1 VIAEVDAV
9 SADAVRRSSRPLHTA
24 HALLFA
30 AALVG
35 AALALPSAA
44 SAQCAEPGAQLQV
57 LVKGKTAIRRG
68 PGLNYP
74 VSAFIEDGRCMKA
87 NDISMDGNW
96 VMIEDPSSKAI
107 GWVPTKQ
114 LSPSSIELLA
124 ANRPSKNKG
133 PVGSGQERGFVSTL
147 RPVSLL
153 VEPRRGAK
161 ERRLVPGAARLLAL
175 AITADKAWVQVRNE
189 RNETG
194 WLATTDLEDTSDT
207 IASLPVAD
215 GGLTTGVDTPI
226 TPAETVEPS
235 GATITPS
242 ETNAVD
248 PPRRRD
254 ERRDDAG
261 VLAPPPPAGVLGGA
275 PSGGFELQVLGV
287 LGLPQHGLES
297 DGARGLRRYALRAN
311 AGGALVELRVA
322 DVGPLALRA
331 MYAIELLGGLAT
343 AEDADDTVGGQQHD
357 IRLLAGLP
365 LQLGPIALV
374 PELGYAGQIY
384 AMTPALASRDEPT
397 FFSRHTH
404 TAAIGAR
411 VGVDFAE
418 VVRAELDGHGQVG
431 FSVPYPFNLGQ
442 AGLTTGWRFG
452 AAVRWAAS
460 PTFGL
465 VLRAELRDLRAP
477 FSGAAGI
484 DPTITTAALVHAER
498 HLAVGVS
505 LRF

>member
-1 VIAEVDAV
+1 MFADVTCPLV
-9 SADAVRRSSRPLHTA
+9 SSHASRV
-24 HALLFA
+24 AL
-30 AALVG
+30 LVG
-35 AALALPSAA
+35 ALLGVSALALPSAA

-96 VMIEDPSSKAI
+96 VMIEDPASKAI

-124 ANRPSKNKG
+124 ANRPSKSKG

-194 WLATTDLEDTSDT
+194 WLATTDLDDTSDT

-226 TPAETVEPS
+226 APAAPVEATPS
-235 GATITPS
+235 GPTVTPS
-242 ETNAVD
+242 GRRAGE
-248 PPRRRD
+248 PPTQPHREDRPED
-254 ERRDDAG
+254 G
-261 VLAPPPPAGVLGGA
+261 SVIAPPPPSGVLGGA
-275 PSGGFELQVLGV
+275 PSGGFELQLLGV

-311 AGGALVELRVA
+311 AGGALVELRVS

-365 LQLGPIALV
+365 LRLGPVALV

-411 VGVDFAE
+411 LGVDVAE

-484 DPTITTAALVHAER
+484 DPTITNAALVHAER
-498 HLAVGVS
+498 HLAVGVA

>member
-1 VIAEVDAV
+1 MF
-9 SADAVRRSSRPLHTA
+9 VRRTPPRATVPSALRV
-24 HALLFA
+24 ALLV
-30 AALVG
+30 ALCG
-35 AALALPSAA
+35 AALARPSLA

-96 VMIEDPSSKAI
+96 VMIEDPTSKAI

-226 TPAETVEPS
+226 TPADTVEATPS
-235 GATITPS
+235 GATVTPRDEGAS
-242 ETNAVD
+242 EPAS

-254 ERRDDAG
+254 DAE
-261 VLAPPPPAGVLGGA
+261 VIAPPPPSGVLGGA
-275 PSGGFELQVLGV
+275 PSRGFELQLLGV

-297 DGARGLRRYALRAN
+297 DGARSIRRYALRAN
-311 AGGALVELRVA
+311 AGGALVELRVT

-343 AEDADDTVGGQQHD
+343 ADNADDTVGGQQHD

-365 LQLGPIALV
+365 LQLGPVALV

-411 VGVDFAE
+411 LGVDVAQ

-498 HLAVGVS
+498 HLAVGVA